1 MSKFFVQNSSS
12 ESESESENEIAEVQ
26 KPTRPMFVYESD
38 EDQKG
43 SRVVLSE
50 RDKRIEEINNLVRQL
65 KNAKK
70 IKDIV
75 KSNQSKKNL
84 RN

>member
-1 MSKFFVQNSSS
+1 MSKFFDPNSSS
-12 ESESESENEIAEVQ
+12 ESESESDNEIVEVQ
-26 KPTRPMFVYESD
+26 KTTKPKFNYESD
-38 EDQKG
+38 EEQKG

-50 RDKRIEEINNLVRQL
+50 REKRIEEINNLVRQL

-75 KSNQSKKNL
+75 KSNQSTQ
-84 RN
+84 